1 MLKVK
6 LKHGRSDL
14 DKVYITLADN
24 DISIVRSNGFG
35 DVTTCLVEDDVALRN
50 ILKLLNQRT
59 YGVQL
64 LSARPTLSTLLRSL
78 TK

>member
-24 DISIVRSNGFG
+24 DISIVCSNGFG
-35 DVTTCLVEDDVALRN
+35 DVTTCLVEDDVALRS

>member
-6 LKHGRSDL
+6 LKHYFSDL
-14 DKVYITLADN
+14 DKVYIILADN
-24 DISIVRSNGFG
+24 EITIVRSNFFG
-35 DVTTCLVEDDVALRN
+35 DVTTCLIENEVALLN
-50 ILKLLNQRT
+50 ILKILNQRT